1 MWWNFLNNIKLYHLI
16 IPIIGFILVI
26 IGLVTIVKWIF

>member
-16 IPIIGFILVI
+16 IPVVGAILLL
-26 IGLVTIVKWIF
+26 IGLVTVIKWIF